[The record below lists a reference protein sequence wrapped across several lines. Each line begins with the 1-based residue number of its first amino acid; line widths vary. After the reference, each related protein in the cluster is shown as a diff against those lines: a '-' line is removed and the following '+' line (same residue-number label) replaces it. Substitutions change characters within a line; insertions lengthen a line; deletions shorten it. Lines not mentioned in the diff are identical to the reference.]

1 MGTLITTQ
9 SLQNLNAC
17 SSSYAFITGSLWT
30 EGNPWYSGSNYE
42 AYFEDGVVHSFT
54 CSNSNEVAYLRWACQ
69 MFNLTG
75 SIHNSKTGVSQT
87 FKRSLSFNS
96 VEELVEH
103 TISSSL

>member
-54 CSNSNEVAYLRWACQ
+54 CSNSNEVSWLFWACDK
-69 MFNLTG
+69 FKVTA
-75 SIHNSKTGVSQT
+75 SIHNSETNVSQ
-87 FKRSLSFNS
+87 FYYKLDKSIIP
-96 VEELVEH
+96 E
-103 TISSSL
+103 